1 MAENEQNE
9 APAPT
14 KKLKKIDEKKM
25 RMIQLIRE
33 NPILYD
39 LGHID
44 HKNTQMKK
52 VIWEKIA
59 EVLGETGEYP
69 FNF

>member
-1 MAENEQNE
+1 
-9 APAPT
+9 
-14 KKLKKIDEKKM
+14 M

-69 FNF
+69 FYF

>member
-1 MAENEQNE
+1 MSENQENEPQG
-9 APAPT
+9 PS
-14 KKLKKIDEKKM
+14 KKLKKLDQKKM
-25 RMIQLIRE
+25 LLIQMIKE

-52 VIWEKIA
+52 VIWEKFA
-59 EVLGETGEYP
+59 EILAETGKLFE
-69 FNF
+69 